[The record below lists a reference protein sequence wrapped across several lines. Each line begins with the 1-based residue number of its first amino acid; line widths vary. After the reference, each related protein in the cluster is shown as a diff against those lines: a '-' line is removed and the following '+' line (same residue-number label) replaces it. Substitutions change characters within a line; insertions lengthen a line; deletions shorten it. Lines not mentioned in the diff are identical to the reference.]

1 MEKDLGKL
9 NKNDRTDIVLRVDDF
24 GGRRGLTIR
33 EYVTSDRYTGFTK
46 AGVRITADNF
56 SKFKEMINSISEDE
70 MQASEESSEESN
82 ADSEVSQQP
91 KNQQTLSNEEDET
104 KVEKPGQS
112 STDNLP
118 DY

>member
-33 EYVTSDRYTGFTK
+33 EYVTSEKYTGFTK
-46 AGVRITADNF
+46 AGVRITPENF
-56 SKFKEMINSISEDE
+56 PKFKEMVNSV
-70 MQASEESSEESN
+70 SEEELNQPAEGSESGEGQKSQ
-82 ADSEVSQQP
+82 DLKGSQEGSEQGKSQEQ
-91 KNQQTLSNEEDET
+91 
-104 KVEKPGQS
+104 
-112 STDNLP
+112 LP